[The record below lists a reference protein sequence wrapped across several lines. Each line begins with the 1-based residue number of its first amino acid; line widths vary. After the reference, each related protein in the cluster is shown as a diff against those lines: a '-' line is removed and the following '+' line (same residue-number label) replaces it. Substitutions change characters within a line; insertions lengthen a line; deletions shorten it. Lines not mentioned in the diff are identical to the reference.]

1 MATIKVNFRPTTGNI
16 CYSFPR
22 RRSVRTAGTSFVAY
36 AEQYIE
42 SLRKAG
48 KPVASHHQCA
58 VSRLVAFYGSRY
70 IPFAEV
76 NSALMLRFE
85 SWLKGKV
92 VRNTS
97 SYYMR
102 NLRAIYNHAVEEGV
116 YDGGANPFRHVYT
129 GVDKTEKRAITIGEI
144 NKIRNAPLTGRPK
157 LQFARDMFMLS
168 FYTQGMSFVDMA
180 YLDRSNLSGGVL
192 TYRRAKT
199 GQTIKVKW
207 HEAMETIIRRY
218 SSECHNGRLLPI
230 ISETDREKARHQYL
244 TVSRRVNR
252 NLKKL
257 GILLGIRSKLTM
269 YVARHSWATAALSC
283 KIPISLISRSMGHD
297 SEKTT
302 RIYLDS
308 IDTPEVYEAN
318 ETVINSLR

>member
-1 MATIKVNFRPTTGNI
+1 MATIKVNFRPDGGNV
-16 CYSFPR
+16 CYNPIHR
-22 RRSVRTAGTSFVAY
+22 RNARTIKTNFVAY
-36 AEQYIE
+36 AMQYIGN
-42 SLRKAG
+42 LRKAG

-58 VSRLVAFYGSRY
+58 VNRLVAFYGSDC
-70 IPFAEV
+70 IPFSEV
-76 NSALMLRFE
+76 NSELMLRFE

-102 NLRAIYNHAVEEGV
+102 NLRAIYNHAVDEGV
-116 YDGGANPFRHVYT
+116 YEGGANPFRHVYT
-129 GVDKTEKRAITIGEI
+129 GVDKTGKRAITTDEI
-144 NKIRNAPLTGRPK
+144 NKIRNAQLTGKPK
-157 LQFARDMFMLS
+157 LQFARDLFMLS

-180 YLDRSNLSGGVL
+180 YLDKSNLAGGVL
-192 TYRRAKT
+192 TYRRSKT

-207 HEAMETIIRRY
+207 HEAMETIVSRY

-230 ISETDREKARHQYL
+230 ISETDKEKARHQYL

-257 GILLGIRSKLTM
+257 GAMLGIRSKLTM

-283 KIPISLISRSMGHD
+283 KIPIALISRSMGHD

-308 IDTPEVYEAN
+308 IDTPDIYEAN
-318 ETVINSLR
+318 ETVINSLG